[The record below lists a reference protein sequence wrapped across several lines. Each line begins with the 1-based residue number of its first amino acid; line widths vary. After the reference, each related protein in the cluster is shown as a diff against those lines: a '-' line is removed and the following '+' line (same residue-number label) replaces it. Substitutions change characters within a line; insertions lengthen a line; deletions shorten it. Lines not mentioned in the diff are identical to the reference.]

1 VVHSH
6 YFTMHASFHILHPT
20 DHQDNNRYYMEDG
33 WIYLASPCQRL
44 CWIPVKCR
52 GKLTSSRKKIALG
65 TPDGQIV
72 VLDFSSTI
80 V

>member
-1 VVHSH
+1 
-6 YFTMHASFHILHPT
+6 
-20 DHQDNNRYYMEDG
+20 MEDG
-33 WIYLASPCQRL
+33 WIYLASPRQRL

-65 TPDGQIV
+65 TSDGQIV
-72 VLDFSSTI
+72 ILDFSSTI